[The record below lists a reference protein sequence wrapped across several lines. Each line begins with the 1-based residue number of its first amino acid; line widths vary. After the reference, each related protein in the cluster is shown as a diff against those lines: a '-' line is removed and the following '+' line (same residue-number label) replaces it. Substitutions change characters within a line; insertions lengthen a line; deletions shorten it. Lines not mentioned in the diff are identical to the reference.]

1 MGTTAEEY
9 LNSPLVIAH
18 RQPIRIA
25 VYSRLAS
32 GIRSGVLPAGTLLPR
47 ESELAERLG
56 VSRTPVR
63 EALILLEEDGLL
75 TTKRGVGRFVTDSLP
90 ALGLEKIQP
99 FEDIIA
105 TGGSPVDVS
114 PIKTM
119 FDSAT
124 EFVAD
129 RLGISVG
136 DDTWFRESLI
146 SVDGSPAAIVQ
157 EHLPSH
163 RDAEVGLDIDATLRQ
178 LSDDK
183 RTLLAELIEHV
194 GASFSKGECH
204 LAASTAGESR
214 ASLLHVAADAP
225 VLILTETILHNNRPA
240 YVGKYIVSTNV
251 HGLSIMQSGI

>member
-9 LNSPLVIAH
+9 LSSPVVITH

-25 VYSRLAS
+25 VYSRLAA

-75 TTKRGVGRFVTDSLP
+75 TTKRGVGRFVADSLP

-99 FEDIIA
+99 FEDIMA
-105 TGGSPVDVS
+105 TGGADIEVS
-114 PIKTM
+114 PIKTL

-124 EFVAD
+124 EFVSD
-129 RLGISVG
+129 RLRIAVG
-136 DDTWFRESLI
+136 DDTWFRESLV
-146 SVDGSPAAIVQ
+146 SVGGAPAAIVQ

-178 LSDDK
+178 LPDDG
-183 RTLLAELIEHV
+183 RTLLAELIDRT

-214 ASLLHVAADAP
+214 APLLHVADDAP
-225 VLILTETILHNNRPA
+225 VLILTETILHNDRPA
-240 YVGKYIVSTNV
+240 YLGKYIVSTNV
-251 HGLSIMQSGI
+251 HGLSIMQTGV